1 MAFPSNPSDGQ
12 VAVINNISYTYSS
25 ASSVWNKTGSVATAS
40 PVSSVAGRTGA
51 VTLTAADIGAGTM
64 PGSLTVSGSLAV
76 TSTFTA
82 TAAATFSSTVQTT
95 AIGVNTAPGPTGDI
109 RATGY
114 ITAGYSDERLKDE
127 VGVIENALD
136 KVDQLTGIIYTQ
148 SKLAEQ
154 FGYNDYKKQVGLRA
168 GDVAKVQPE
177 ATTLAPFD
185 SDAEGNSIS
194 GDNYLTVHYERL
206 VPLLVEAIKELHQE
220 INKIKTQL
228 K

>member
-1 MAFPSNPSDGQ
+1 MAFPANPTEGQ
-12 VAVINNISYTYSS
+12 VAVVNNISYTYNSTTG
-25 ASSVWNKTGSVATAS
+25 AWVKTGSVATAS

-76 TSTFTA
+76 TSTFST

-114 ITAGYSDERLKDE
+114 VTAGYSDERLKDE

-154 FGYNDYKKQVGLRA
+154 FGYNDYKLQVGLRA
-168 GDVAKVQPE
+168 GDVKRVQPE
-177 ATTLAPFD
+177 ATSLAPFD
-185 SDAEGNSIS
+185 IDAGGNSIT
-194 GDNYLTVHYERL
+194 GDNYLTVYYERL
-206 VPLLVEAIKELHQE
+206 IPLLVEAIKELRQE
-220 INKIKTQL
+220 VKEIKGKL
-228 K
+228 